1 MTEKTARKQR
11 PRYYRQK
18 GAFSDLT
25 LRDVDQLILRLVY
38 AHRFLDT
45 ELLSHLLAVRN
56 ANQPEYREGRDG
68 KERPTRYGFGL
79 KALYTR
85 LQALFHAKYLDRHFL
100 TDRPMGPGH
109 GSPRAIYGL
118 GPASA
123 KIVGEMAGITY
134 QEVQDII
141 ESNKV
146 KGPFL
151 RHALQTAKFRVI
163 LELAC
168 QQSDGQVRIVFWEQG
183 QNLRDKATITNRE
196 GDVEE
201 FSVYPD
207 AFFGLEVAGQGKANY
222 FLEVDR
228 GTMPIAATAARS
240 DVRKK
245 IYGYWY
251 YHRAK
256 QHQRRYFY
264 RTLPDGQVIGLNIE
278 LDPRRGRQLQLA
290 EPEIIKGFRVLFL
303 APGLVTA
310 DEGAT
315 GRIANILSL
324 FPTLREIPPSSSLFW
339 FASPD
344 QFELAQPASVFE
356 RAWITPN
363 PARGLESLIIR
374 D

>member
-1 MTEKTARKQR
+1 MTKQTVRKQR

-18 GAFSDLT
+18 GAFSGLT

-45 ELLSHLLAVRN
+45 ELLLHLLAVRN
-56 ANQPEYREGRDG
+56 AAQPEYREGRDG

-168 QQSDGQVRIVFWEQG
+168 QQSDGQVRILFWEQG
-183 QNLRDKATITNRE
+183 QHLRDKSSGLNHENDTE
-196 GDVEE
+196 D

-207 AFFGLEVAGQGKANY
+207 AFFGIEVVGQGKANY
-222 FLEVDR
+222 FLEIDR
-228 GTMPIAATAARS
+228 GTMPIAATGPRS
-240 DVRKK
+240 DLRKK
-245 IYGYWY
+245 FYGYWY
-251 YHRAK
+251 YHRGK
-256 QHQRRYFY
+256 LHQRRYYY
-264 RTLPDGQVIGLNIE
+264 RTLPDGQVVGINTE

-290 EPEIIKGFRVLFL
+290 EPEIIKGFRVLFIV
-303 APGLVTA
+303 PGVITA
-310 DEGAT
+310 DGTAT
-315 GRIANILSL
+315 GRMGNILSL
-324 FPTLREIPPSSSLFW
+324 FPTFPHVHRGTSLFW
-339 FASPD
+339 FAAPE
-344 QFELAQPASVFE
+344 QFTLSEPATIFSH
-356 RAWITPN
+356 AWITPN
-363 PARGLESLIIR
+363 PERGLESLVIR
-374 D
+374 G